1 MSEWVDVAAVS
12 DLPPGERKLI
22 DIDDVLIIVLNH
34 EGEFYAIE
42 DLCTHDGGEL
52 SKGSIIKE
60 ENAIMCPRHGAL
72 FCLKTGNILE
82 GPGYGPTNT
91 FPVRIE
97 GDTVQVK
104 DDRWD

>member
-1 MSEWVDVAAVS
+1 MSDWVDVAAVS
-12 DLPPGERKLI
+12 DLPPGERILI
-22 DIDDVLIIVLNH
+22 DVDDVMIVVLNH

-52 SKGSIIKE
+52 SRGSIIKE

-91 FPVRIE
+91 FPVRVE
-97 GDTVQVK
+97 GGNVQVK
-104 DDRWD
+104 DDRWN